1 MILNSVFSKNGI
13 IFEQINPLLD
23 LFILILTNQFTK
35 SMNKTIV
42 FLFLLVSS
50 CLSAQNDTETTNT
63 SNSTNVKVIK
73 DGRIDDM
80 VQTYKSSYT
89 LTGYRIQIFSDN
101 KKQPSRDEKARF
113 LSSFNSVKAH
123 EVYQQPFFKIR
134 VGDFRTKL
142 EAYKFQKEIMAQ
154 FPNSFIVKDEIDMD
168 QLISK

>member
-1 MILNSVFSKNGI
+1 MNHLIAF
-13 IFEQINPLLD
+13 
-23 LFILILTNQFTK
+23 LILLSSTCLFGQAEPINTPETK
-35 SMNKTIV
+35 
-42 FLFLLVSS
+42 
-50 CLSAQNDTETTNT
+50 E
-63 SNSTNVKVIK
+63 TNVKVIK
-73 DGRIDDM
+73 DNRIDEM
-80 VQTYKSSYT
+80 IQTYKSSYT
-89 LTGYRIQIFSDN
+89 LSGYRIQIFSDN

-154 FPNSFIVKDEIDMD
+154 FPNSFIVKDEIEID